1 MGSLG
6 VWHDWATSLS
16 LFTFMPWRRKWQP
29 TPVFLPGESQ
39 GRGAWWASIYG
50 VAQSWIRLKRLSS
63 SSHKEWTL
71 AICDN
76 MDGPE
81 GIMLSETS
89 QKKAN
94 TIEFHLC
101 VCAQSCLTLC
111 DSTDR
116 SLSDDCVHGIF
127 QARELEWGAITFSVY
142 LSIFL
147 LKSKEIEY

>member
-1 MGSLG
+1 
-6 VWHDWATSLS
+6 
-16 LFTFMPWRRKWQP
+16 
-29 TPVFLPGESQ
+29 
-39 GRGAWWASIYG
+39 
-50 VAQSWIRLKRLSS
+50 
-63 SSHKEWTL
+63 
-71 AICDN
+71 

-127 QARELEWGAITFSVY
+127 QARTLEWVAIPTPGE
-142 LSIFL
+142 LPDPG
-147 LKSKEIEY
+147 IEPGSLVTPAMAGGFFVNCTTREGGRI